1 MYLNDYKLVDLILG
15 KQKETINGRGAYPSR
30 YSAYTPGLID
40 AITNYTKAGG
50 NILVSGAYVASDIW
64 DRDTVSYPETHFAEQ
79 VLGYTYLKGQ
89 AAVTGKVFCV
99 PSQFASLS
107 GDGELSFVQKLN
119 TKVYAVESPDA
130 IKASDDSGA
139 TIMRYRENN
148 IPAAVAS
155 QRAGYRTVVMG
166 FPIEVIDNASQRDA
180 VMGNVL
186 KFLEGK

>member
-1 MYLNDYKLVDLILG
+1 M
-15 KQKETINGRGAYPSR
+15 
-30 YSAYTPGLID
+30 
-40 AITNYTKAGG
+40 
-50 NILVSGAYVASDIW
+50 VSGAYVASDIW

-107 GDGELSFVQKLN
+107 GDGELSFVQKRN

-166 FPIEVIDNASQRDA
+166 FPIEVIDNASQRDD